1 MNLENLNLVELS
13 ISEQKEIE
21 GGNPIAVGVA
31 VAAGI
36 WGIYTAVNAA
46 AYKVGYWVG
55 NNT

>member
-1 MNLENLNLVELS
+1 MNLKKLNIVELS
-13 ISEQKEIE
+13 YKEQQETD
-21 GGNPIAVGVA
+21 GGTPIAVGVA